1 MGHEV
6 RSCGCWIAMSISRV
20 ETMRDTQFCMPAR
33 EEANKYDVLTILPG
47 HGAPVN
53 APGIND
59 WTPAHMAANFEDKK
73 G

>member
-1 MGHEV
+1 
-6 RSCGCWIAMSISRV
+6 
-20 ETMRDTQFCMPAR
+20 MRDTQFCMPAR